1 MGGSSA
7 QLADSSATNNSS
19 NNLQGYTGAA
29 ANSGVQNALSQFANG
44 GMSLSS
50 ALSALQGQGGAT
62 GSGGQAASNAQQAI
76 KAMQADP
83 AAFGGAGS
91 PAYNAAMSNQQNA
104 LNQANSAGTSAAN
117 AGLSAGAVSQL
128 FSNPETAG
136 LAAQSQVMSN
146 PIYSG
151 LFGQNGQLGQAEN
164 NYSNATGNL
173 ASDRQALSGNDPSY
187 GLQSSDLAAYGQ
199 ASNALGKQFSAQ
211 NQGLAQQLA
220 ARGLASGSNGATAQ
234 SFAGQYGNQAEQLA
248 GLQQQI
254 SQNRINTAQ
263 NLAQARNA
271 SDLSQQ
277 QGAGQLS
284 TQLGNLGNTAY
295 QGQLGSNMA
304 GAENQYNQLAGGNAS
319 ALNNQIGQQNINNT
333 QFQQQ
338 QSSSLGG
345 MLGGAIGGLASSVA
359 GGLGGGLGKSLGSA
373 LSGSSTPKAAM

>member
-7 QLADSSATNNSS
+7 TLADNSATNSS
-19 NNLQGYTGAA
+19 QNQLQGYTGAQNNA
-29 ANSGVQNALSQFANG
+29 GVQNVLSQFANG
-44 GMSLSS
+44 GMSLTD
-50 ALSALQGQGGAT
+50 ALSSLKNVGGAT
-62 GSGGQAASNAQQAI
+62 GSNASSGGMSDALNATKQLYGANSPQYQQAQQA
-76 KAMQADP
+76 
-83 AAFGGAGS
+83 AAA
-91 PAYNAAMSNQQNA
+91 QQSTN
-104 LNQANSAGTSAAN
+104 NSQANSGLTS
-117 AGLSAGAVSQL
+117 GAISQL

-146 PIYSG
+146 PVYSG
-151 LFGQNGQLGQAEN
+151 LFGQGGQLGQAEQ
-164 NYSNATGNL
+164 NYTGATGNL
-173 ASDRQALSGNDPSY
+173 AQDRKALSGNDPSY

-211 NQGLAQQLA
+211 NQGLSQQLA

-284 TQLGNLGNTAY
+284 TQLGSLGNQAY
-295 QGQLGSNMA
+295 QGQMA
-304 GAENQYNQLAGGNAS
+304 ANQGGAENQYNELAGGQAS

-333 QFQQQ
+333 QYQQQ
-338 QSSSLGG
+338 QASSLGG
-345 MLGGAIGGLASSVA
+345 VLGGALGGAASSV
-359 GGLGGGLGKSLGSA
+359 LGGVGGAVGKSLGNS
-373 LSGSSTPKAAM
+373 LVGKTG

>member
-7 QLADSSATNNSS
+7 ALADNTATNNSA
-19 NNLQGYTGAA
+19 NQLQGYTGAA
-29 ANSGVQNALSQFANG
+29 TNSGVQNILGQYAKG
-44 GMSLSS
+44 GMSLSDAIAS
-50 ALSALQGQGGAT
+50 LGKTSGSTGNGSVNNSNSTVGDAKTAANAFNQIGPMGQ
-62 GSGGQAASNAQQAI
+62 SIAS
-76 KAMQADP
+76 
-83 AAFGGAGS
+83 S
-91 PAYNAAMSNQQNA
+91 
-104 LNQANSAGTSAAN
+104 LTNQANQQQASNN
-117 AGLSAGAVSQL
+117 AQSDSGLGAGAIAQL

-151 LFGQNGQLGQAEN
+151 LFGQNGQLGQAEQ
-164 NYSNATGNL
+164 NYSGATSNL
-173 ASDRQALSGNDPSY
+173 ANDRNALSGNDPSY

-211 NQGLAQQLA
+211 NQGLSQQLA

-234 SFAGQYGNQAEQLA
+234 TFAGQYGNQAEQLA

-263 NLAQARNA
+263 GLAQARNQ
-271 SDLSQQ
+271 SDLTQQ
-277 QGAGQLS
+277 QNAGNLS
-284 TQLGNLGNTAY
+284 TQLGSLGNNAY

-304 GAENQYNQLAGGNAS
+304 GAENQYNELAGGQAN

-338 QSSSLGG
+338 QATSLGG
-345 MLGGAIGGLASSVA
+345 ALGGALTGGLSSAIGGLT
-359 GGLGGGLGKSLGSA
+359 GGLTKSLTGS
-373 LSGSSTPKAAM
+373 K